1 MAEMIPETIAAHQNV
16 TPGEKR
22 VFKVLREA
30 CQPDEDFLVWYEP
43 RAIDRYPD
51 FIVWGQDLG
60 LLVVEVKDWV
70 VSQIIEMNSKFFKIT
85 VNGKTEQRLNPL
97 EQARDSTNRMME
109 MLKKV
114 PSFIHKDGKHSSKL
128 KFPAGYCVIF
138 TNITRKQAQDHQI
151 SKIIPDVSCLFSDDL
166 SFDTDLR
173 DMRREFIAKLK
184 QAFAVK
190 FSFDPLTYDG
200 LKTLRYQLFPEV
212 RVNQVRKLR
221 TSKDEQLIQTL
232 DLEQERTAK
241 SLGEGHRILK
251 GVAGSGKTL
260 VLACR
265 AKYLK
270 KLYPS
275 WRILVVCYNISLS
288 RYLNKLLELSGPT
301 AGRSDI
307 EVFHFHGLVKH
318 LTKVDLSIRP
328 GESDEKY
335 DSRVG
340 TILKGEIAKGT
351 VKGGIYDAILVDE
364 GQDFITDWMQ
374 GLSQLLNEKQDS
386 LLFCYD
392 RAQNVFGR
400 TRPNWKSAGFKVQ
413 GKRPTELKKS
423 YRNTVEVLEVAKRFA
438 KLQNTEAATDDESL
452 DFTLFP
458 ISTDRHGPKP
468 VLFKCSNTDEQISYI
483 LNTIEQCLQ
492 NDDCK
497 LSDIGILY
505 PDRRFQ
511 DFPSRF
517 SAAFKKRFEPN
528 KIFWVSDR
536 QDKLMLDL
544 STDSVKLITI
554 HSCKGLE
561 FKIVFLVGLESMPR
575 PAHSEDDERTLTY
588 VGLTR
593 AQDVLHIPYESN
605 SGYISELDAI
615 VNALPERVETNGVS
629 PA

>member
-30 CQPDEDFLVWYEP
+30 CQPDEDYLVWYEP

-70 VSQIIEMNSKFFKIT
+70 ASQIIEMNAKFFKIT

-128 KFPAGYCVIF
+128 KFPVGYCVIF
-138 TNITRKQAQDHQI
+138 TNITQKQAQDIQI
-151 SKIIPDVSCLFSDDL
+151 LKVMPDGSCLFSDDL

-173 DMRREFIAKLK
+173 DKRREFIAKLK

-190 FSFDPLTYDG
+190 FNFEPLSYDE
-200 LKTLRYQLFPEV
+200 LKILRYQLFPEV

-221 TSKDEQLIQTL
+221 TTEDEQLIQTL
-232 DLEQERTAK
+232 DLDQERTAK

-270 KLYPS
+270 KLHPG

-288 RYLNKLLELSGPT
+288 RYLNQLLELSGPT

-307 EVFHFHGLVKH
+307 DVFHFHGLVRH
-318 LTKVDLSIRP
+318 LTGVDLSIRP

-351 VKGGIYDAILVDE
+351 VKGGVYDAILVDE

-374 GLSQLLNEKQDS
+374 GLTQLLNEKQDS

-400 TRPNWKSAGFKVQ
+400 KSPNWKSAGFKVQ

-438 KLQNTEAATDDESL
+438 KLQDNGVETDDDSL
-452 DFTLFP
+452 DQTLFP

-483 LNTIEQCLQ
+483 LDTIEHFLQ

-497 LSDIGILY
+497 FSDIGILY

-511 DFPSRF
+511 DFPIQF
-517 SAAFKKRFEPN
+517 SAVFKKRFDPS
-528 KIFWVSDR
+528 KIFWVNNR
-536 QDKLMLDL
+536 QDKLTLDL

-561 FKIVFLVGLESMPR
+561 FKIVFLVGVESMPR
-575 PAHSEDDERTLTY
+575 STHSEDDERTLAY

-593 AQDVLHIPYESN
+593 AQDALYIPYEAH
-605 SGYISELDAI
+605 SGYISELDKI
-615 VNALPERVETNGVS
+615 INDLPEKVENTYIS
-629 PA
+629 PT